1 MGDISNCPNC
11 NGIFLRTKFRD
22 VCDKCFKEEE
32 LIFEKVYQYIRKKE
46 NRKATMEQVIE
57 DTGVDEDLLVKFVR
71 MGRLK
76 TSQFPNLGYRCESC
90 GSLIH
95 EGKYCTACTS
105 NMQHQLKTFEQEEK
119 RKEEIL
125 ERERRI
131 TFYTKEN
138 Q

>member
-1 MGDISNCPNC
+1 MGDISNCPKC
-11 NGIFLRTKFRD
+11 SAIFLRTKFRD

-32 LIFEKVYQYIRKKE
+32 QIFEKVYQYIRKKE
-46 NRKATMEQVIE
+46 NRKARMEQVIE
-57 DTGVDEDLLVKFVR
+57 DTGVDEELLIKFVR

-90 GSLIH
+90 GSFIQ
-95 EGKYCTACTS
+95 EGKFCTTCTN
-105 NMQHQLKTFEQEEK
+105 NMQNQLKTFEQEEK

-138 Q
+138 K